1 MSEKEQNSTSLTIA
15 IQSHLAEAARLRKL
29 DPTDKR
35 IHEIMLKVGDL
46 AVARMNL
53 KGP

>member
-1 MSEKEQNSTSLTIA
+1 MSDSEPNSTSLTIA
-15 IQSHLAEAARLRKL
+15 IQLHLKEAARLRKL

-35 IHEIMLKVGDL
+35 IKKIMLKVSDL

-53 KGP
+53 KVA